1 MHEYGSLAC
10 GFGFMNTEVATAARY
25 FVALFYQFEEVSW
38 LGSSSKVWP
47 VRVLQLR
54 YLSNGLERKGRV
66 REAEMPNKN
75 ERSLIAGRIKAFC
88 GSPFFSGS

>member
-1 MHEYGSLAC
+1 MNEYGSLAC
-10 GFGFMNTEVATAARY
+10 GFGFMITNVATAARPRY

-66 REAEMPNKN
+66 
-75 ERSLIAGRIKAFC
+75 
-88 GSPFFSGS
+88 